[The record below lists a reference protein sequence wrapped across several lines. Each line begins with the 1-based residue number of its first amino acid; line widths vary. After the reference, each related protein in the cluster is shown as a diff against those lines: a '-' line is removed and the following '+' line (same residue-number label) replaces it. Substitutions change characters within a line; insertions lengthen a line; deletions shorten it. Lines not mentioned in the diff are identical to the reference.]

1 MALLACTLLWQRF
14 DPWAG
19 NFCMPLVAKK
29 KKVLKGNIISVIMS
43 YAGIKGSTSRKKTNI
58 TGQVRIS
65 H

>member
-1 MALLACTLLWQRF
+1 MIRKNTHDLKEKKKKK
-14 DPWAG
+14 
-19 NFCMPLVAKK
+19 KK